1 MSYQGPDRYYG
12 DEPTGIRVRNGV
24 NIGGFFGIL
33 SRQRVW
39 VLIAFFIMFGL
50 AFFYIFASP
59 LTYTSTISILID
71 ARDRPA
77 IGSDQ
82 TPLPQQADPVMVES
96 QLKLMTSSA
105 VLKRV
110 VIAENLESD
119 PEFAPSDRVG
129 VVGGLMNLIMRG
141 KVNVPPMDQI
151 IDTLNQRITV
161 KRPERTYV
169 VDLDVKASS
178 PGKASRLANA
188 IAKAFLEEER
198 AAADAYA
205 QEQSDW
211 VIKRTKQ
218 LRDKLEAAEKRVQDY
233 KAQNGIVDVQGTL
246 TQEQQLQDA
255 NRDLVAARTK
265 AGEAQ
270 ARYDQVKKI
279 IASGRTLDG
288 TYDVIN
294 STVIRQLRIQYA
306 DLIRRQ
312 AALSQKYGERHPD
325 YIDIVGQVSAV
336 RKQIDD
342 EIQRISS
349 ALQNEAQV
357 SHDAAE
363 AAQRRVMVLEQKTT
377 ATNEVSLQLKE
388 LQRLADGERTNYEK
402 FLRANDSIRRDPT
415 ETPYARIVAPASYP
429 SAPSSPKVLAA
440 LLIAASAGLSLGI
453 GLAVFMDR
461 GPAAPDRPM
470 PEYPE
475 HEPVIPTTTPEP
487 PAPPEPPTT
496 GPVPPA
502 PTPPP
507 PPPHP
512 RDSLRDEPTA
522 PPPPQAEAPPSS
534 PTQAS
539 PAQMAPTRPI
549 PTQPGHRQPGH
560 GSNPFA
566 MLSDGE
572 PPERAEPVA
581 LASLFRLKQQRVK
594 RRPLTAPRAAPATT
608 VTRHETIDPRSL
620 LLGLARDLDAGY
632 ECRIVI
638 TGRELDMQKT
648 DLTLMIARGLAARGH
663 AVLVIDGDDT
673 VSALSHLALRDGV
686 PARVPLD
693 GIEVPVL
700 GLPGD
705 GDGVV
710 FILPLRSVTG
720 DLAAVDVPLLAV
732 QPRAIIIEA
741 PHEGADLTRFGA
753 LGDVLY
759 LVDSDGHLRMLD
771 LEASSREATSRK
783 RA

>member
-1 MSYQGPDRYYG
+1 MSYQGPDRYYDG
-12 DEPTGIRVRNGV
+12 GPRLDEPSGIRVRNGV
-24 NIGGFFGIL
+24 DVGGFFGIL
-33 SRQRVW
+33 SRQKIW
-39 VLIAFFIMFGL
+39 ILIGFVITFGL
-50 AFFYIFASP
+50 AFFYIFSSG

-71 ARDRPA
+71 ARDRPP

-82 TPLPQQADPVMVES
+82 SPLPQQADPVMVES

-119 PEFAPSDRVG
+119 PDFAPSDRVG

-141 KVNVPPMDQI
+141 KVSAPPMDQI
-151 IDTLNQRITV
+151 IDNLSQRITV

-178 PGKASRLANA
+178 PGKAARLANA
-188 IAKAFLEEER
+188 IAKAFIDEER
-198 AAADAYA
+198 AAADAYV

-279 IASGRTLDG
+279 MASGRTLDG
-288 TYDVIN
+288 TYDAIN

-306 DLIRRQ
+306 DLVRRQ
-312 AALSQKYGERHPD
+312 AALSQKYGERHPE

-336 RKQIDD
+336 RRQIDD
-342 EIQRISS
+342 EMQRIAS
-349 ALQNEAQV
+349 ALQNEALV

-363 AAQRRVMVLEQKTT
+363 AAQRRAMVLEQKTT

-388 LQRLADGERTNYEK
+388 FQRLADGERTNYEK

-429 SAPSSPKVLAA
+429 ASPSSPKVMAA

-461 GPAAPDRPM
+461 GPAVPDYPV

-475 HEPVIPTTTPEP
+475 RAPLVPPPSAPRTPP
-487 PAPPEPPTT
+487 RTPQPPTS
-496 GPVPPA
+496 GPI
-502 PTPPP
+502 PPP
-507 PPPHP
+507 PPPP
-512 RDSLRDEPTA
+512 SRSTEGLRDEPTA
-522 PPPPQAEAPPSS
+522 PPQTVEPQPPQPAPG
-534 PTQAS
+534 A
-539 PAQMAPTRPI
+539 
-549 PTQPGHRQPGH
+549 
-560 GSNPFA
+560 NPFA
-566 MLSDGE
+566 LLADE
-572 PPERAEPVA
+572 ERRVRTEPVS
-581 LASLFRLKQQRVK
+581 LSSLFRLKSPQAK
-594 RRPLTAPRAAPATT
+594 RRPLAAPPAAPLA
-608 VTRHETIDPRSL
+608 VSRAEAIDPRDL
-620 LLGLARDLDAGY
+620 LLGLARDLEAGHD
-632 ECRIVI
+632 RRVVI

-648 DLTLMIARGLAARGH
+648 DLTLTIARGLAARGH
-663 AVLVIDGDDT
+663 AVLVIDGDNT
-673 VSALSHLALRDGV
+673 LAALSQLARRDGV
-686 PARVPLD
+686 AARIPVD
-693 GIEVPVL
+693 GVEVQVL
-700 GLPGD
+700 GLPTPGE
-705 GDGVV
+705 GVV
-710 FILPLRSVTG
+710 FVLPQPSAIR
-720 DLAAVDVPLLAV
+720 DLGGAEAPRLDVRVRAVIV
-732 QPRAIIIEA
+732 EA
-741 PHEGADLTRFGA
+741 PHEGADLTRFRA
-753 LGDVLY
+753 LADVLY
-759 LVDSDGHLRMLD
+759 LVDTGGHLRMLD
-771 LEASSREATSRK
+771 LAAKPREAATRK